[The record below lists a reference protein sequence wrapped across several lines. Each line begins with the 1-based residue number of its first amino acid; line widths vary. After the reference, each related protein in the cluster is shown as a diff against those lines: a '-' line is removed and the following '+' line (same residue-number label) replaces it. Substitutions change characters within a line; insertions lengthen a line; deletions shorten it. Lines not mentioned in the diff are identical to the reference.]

1 MVRVPETGP
10 VKLFGKLGLTSC
22 LILILVVWFGNFF
35 EFDRFSLNADDWCYL
50 GTGATPDAKISCY
63 LGPGSQT
70 LWTASGWLD
79 GIRTYAGGRIGQWSL
94 NYLLGVLIH
103 YSGSLATGYI
113 FLFLITALSVLA
125 TWWALTYRFSNTVAL
140 VAAIVLA
147 ISPLVSVRPFLNGI
161 ASPAALFFLMISG
174 ILYVSDKKILS
185 YLVSILIIICYEL
198 VFPLFVFLPI
208 LLKPIRSRRDVYKFI
223 GHAAI
228 CAAMIATDAVIITL
242 AHGNRLRAGVGD
254 HSDGEV
260 LVGIMRV
267 MVKSVQSGLSG
278 SVNVSSWFNKLHG
291 MADVQIWGVLAFA
304 GFVLLLHR
312 AYRAYRAA
320 PIGAGGGPSDRRLL
334 AQSLAILL
342 LMAMAGYALVYFVS
356 PLGAG
361 GVLGRESRFH
371 SAANLPLS
379 ILTAMVLV
387 GLSRIS
393 PRGWIRHGVIAAE
406 AGYLAAMFAF
416 SVSHQNDFAL
426 AAERHRLV
434 VTQLAIDH
442 PMMDPQATFIIRFA
456 DIAKRDRQ
464 SIEYDDTYSWY
475 PMLRTLFEFPGNA
488 DGPAGPV
495 IRIVRQDSWPQY
507 LTPGPD
513 DRLDW
518 TGLVF
523 PRLPEQAGHIW
534 YYELSL
540 DGVLTPLRT
549 PIMVGGRNIL
559 HEGPDL
565 ADGAVN
571 LGRLPKRPYFD
582 LIMGPDAAIIEAAAR
597 KAEAAPAESA
607 ALAGR

>member
-1 MVRVPETGP
+1 MASVPGTGP
-10 VKLFGKLGLTSC
+10 VKLFSKVGLASC
-22 LILILVVWFGNFF
+22 IILILVVWFGNFF
-35 EFDRFSLNADDWCYL
+35 EFYRLSLNADDWCYL
-50 GTGATPDAKISCY
+50 GTGSTPNANISCY

-70 LWTASGWLD
+70 PWTVNGWLD

-94 NYLLGVLIH
+94 IYLLGVLIH
-103 YSGSLATGYI
+103 YSGSLAAGYI

-140 VAAIVLA
+140 VAATVLA
-147 ISPLVSVRPFLNGI
+147 ISPLVSIRPLLNGI

-174 ILYVSDKKILS
+174 ILYISDRKILS
-185 YLVSILIIICYEL
+185 YLVSILIIISYEL

-208 LLKPIRSRRDVYKFI
+208 LLKPIRSRRDINKFI

-228 CAAMIATDAVIITL
+228 CAAMIATDAVIINL
-242 AHGNRLRAGVGD
+242 SHGDRLRAGVGD
-254 HSDGEV
+254 HSDGQV
-260 LVGIMRV
+260 LVGVMRV

-278 SVNVSSWFNKLHG
+278 SVNVSSWLNKLHG

-304 GFVLLLHR
+304 GFALLLHR
-312 AYRAYRAA
+312 AYRAA
-320 PIGAGGGPSDRRLL
+320 PVGAGVGPGDRRLL

-342 LMAMAGYALVYFVS
+342 FMAMAGYALVYFVS

-379 ILTAMVLV
+379 ILTAMALV
-387 GLSRIS
+387 GLARIAS
-393 PRGWIRHGVIAAE
+393 SGWIRHGVIAAE
-406 AGYLAAMFAF
+406 AAYLAAMFAF

-475 PMLRTLFEFPGNA
+475 TMLRTLFEFPGNA

-495 IRIVRQDSWPQY
+495 IRIVREDTWPQY

-513 DRLDW
+513 GRLDW
-518 TGLVF
+518 SGLVF
-523 PRLPEQAGHIW
+523 PRLPELAGHIW

-540 DGVLTPLRT
+540 DGVLTPLRD

-582 LIMGPDAAIIEAAAR
+582 MIMGPDAAIIETVAR
-597 KAEAAPAESA
+597 KAEAASTESA
-607 ALAGR
+607 TLAGQ

>member
-1 MVRVPETGP
+1 MVGVPAAGP
-10 VKLFGKLGLTSC
+10 AKLVSKVGLASC
-22 LILILVVWFGNFF
+22 IALLLVVWFGNFF

-50 GTGATPDAKISCY
+50 GTGTTPEANISCY
-63 LGPGSQT
+63 LGPGIQT
-70 LWTASGWLD
+70 PWTVSGWLD
-79 GIRTYAGGRIGQWSL
+79 GIRTYAGGRVGQWSL

-103 YSGSLATGYI
+103 CSGSLAAGYA
-113 FLFLITALSVLA
+113 FLFLITALSVLT
-125 TWWALTYRFSNTVAL
+125 TWWVLTYRFSNSVAL
-140 VAAIVLA
+140 LAAIVLA

-161 ASPAALFFLMISG
+161 ASPAAVFFLMISG
-174 ILYVSDKKILS
+174 FLYISDKKILS

-228 CAAMIATDAVIITL
+228 CAAMIATDAVIIDL
-242 AHGNRLRAGVGD
+242 SHGNRLRAGVGG

-260 LVGIMRV
+260 LFGIIRV
-267 MVKSVQSGLSG
+267 MVNSLRSGLSG
-278 SVNVSSWFNKLHG
+278 SVNVASWLGKLHDRT
-291 MADVQIWGVLAFA
+291 DVQIWGVLAFA
-304 GFVLLLHR
+304 GFAVLLHR
-312 AYRAYRAA
+312 AFRAA
-320 PIGAGGGPSDRRLL
+320 PIDTGDRPDGRRLPTQGL
-334 AQSLAILL
+334 AVLI

-371 SAANLPLS
+371 GAADLPLG
-379 ILTAMVLV
+379 ILTALVLV
-387 GLSRIS
+387 GLARIA
-393 PRGWIRHGVIAAE
+393 PRGWMKSGVIAAE

-475 PMLRTLFEFPGNA
+475 PMLRTLFEFPESA
-488 DGPAGPV
+488 DGPTGPV
-495 IRIVRQDSWPQY
+495 IRIVRDDSWPHY
-507 LTPGPD
+507 LTQGAD
-513 DRLDW
+513 GRLDW

-523 PRLPEQAGHIW
+523 PRLPEHAGHIW

-549 PIMVGGRNIL
+549 PILVGGRNIL
-559 HEGPDL
+559 HEGPDP
-565 ADGAVN
+565 AEGAIN
-571 LGRLPKRPYFD
+571 LGRLPKRALFD
-582 LIMGPDAAIIEAAAR
+582 MIMGPDAAIIEAVAR
-597 KAEAAPAESA
+597 KAEAGSAESA